1 MATQPR
7 ASTRHCPYNTKDMK
21 GSVTIDGID
30 VADFGATLLRGSDGQ
45 LISFPTR
52 KDANI
57 IEWPDADGFEI
68 GSDAPTYEARTISLQ
83 WFCKSVATD
92 IKQHLND
99 FIALHKP
106 NRYINMYV
114 RELDTTFKLRYQGI
128 TAHDQSRGGFSSKL
142 AKWVKLTID
151 YVMDEPTQY
160 VDVLEP
166 ISLIPMNTTK
176 VKLDTLDLGSYG
188 IIVEDVYSTA
198 LRSEMKIGVEHTSAY
213 TTGKII
219 SFIGKKA
226 KQNIDITCT
235 MLGYDKEDILGKYK
249 ALWTAINKP
258 SVSIKLTEAGRQYT
272 AYYNSMRSASKVPFS
287 RDARFR
293 FVLEFSGY
301 EV

>member
-1 MATQPR
+1 
-7 ASTRHCPYNTKDMK
+7 MK
-21 GSVTIDGID
+21 GSVIIDGTD

-45 LISFPTR
+45 LIGFPTR
-52 KDANI
+52 KNPNI
-57 IEWPDADGFEI
+57 IEWEDFDGFEI

-92 IKQHLND
+92 FKQRLND
-99 FIALHKP
+99 FIALHKTDG
-106 NRYINMYV
+106 YINMYV
-114 RELDTTFKLRYQGI
+114 QELGTTFKLRYQGI

-142 AKWVKLTID
+142 DSLVKLDKWVKLTID

-176 VKLDTLDLGSYG
+176 VELDSLDLGSYG
-188 IIVEDVYSTA
+188 IIVEDIYSTA
-198 LRSEMKIGVEHTSAY
+198 LRSEIKIGVEHTSAY

-219 SFIGKKA
+219 GFIGKKA

-235 MLGYDKEDILGKYK
+235 MLGYDKADILGKYK

-258 SVSIKLTEAGRQYT
+258 SVSVKLSEAGRQYT
-272 AYYNSMRSASKVPFS
+272 AYYNSMRSVSKAPFS

-293 FVLEFSGY
+293 FVLEFVGY
-301 EV
+301 EEAP